1 MTNVIKIRLP
11 VSITCTIQQKL
22 QNFHVMENEEFL
34 VSLGSRIKQIRR
46 EKKIS
51 QVNLAAKCD
60 FEKASMSRIESG
72 KTNST
77 ILTLRKI
84 SKALEVDVSELFR
97 PGKNN

>member
-1 MTNVIKIRLP
+1 MG
-11 VSITCTIQQKL
+11 
-22 QNFHVMENEEFL
+22 NEQFL
-34 VSLGSRIKQIRR
+34 VQLGSRIKQIRH
-46 EKKIS
+46 EKKMS

-84 SKALEVDVSELFR
+84 SDALDVNVSDLFR
-97 PGKNN
+97 AGQEN

>member
-1 MTNVIKIRLP
+1 MG
-11 VSITCTIQQKL
+11 
-22 QNFHVMENEEFL
+22 NEQFL
-34 VSLGSRIKQIRR
+34 VSLGSRIKQIRA
-46 EKKIS
+46 EKKMS
-51 QVNLAAKCD
+51 QINLAAKCD

-97 PGKNN
+97 QGQEN

>member
-1 MTNVIKIRLP
+1 MGNEQFLL
-11 VSITCTIQQKL
+11 KL
-22 QNFHVMENEEFL
+22 GN
-34 VSLGSRIKQIRR
+34 RIKEIRGA
-46 EKKIS
+46 KKMS

-84 SKALEVDVSELFR
+84 SDALDVDVSDLFR
-97 PGKNN
+97 NGQEN